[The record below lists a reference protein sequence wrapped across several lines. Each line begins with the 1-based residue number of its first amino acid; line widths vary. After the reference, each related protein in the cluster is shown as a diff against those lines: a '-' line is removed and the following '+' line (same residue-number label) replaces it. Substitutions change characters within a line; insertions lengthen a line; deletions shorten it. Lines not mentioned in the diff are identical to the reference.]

1 MTHAYCASGVVQF
14 SSKRS
19 PVYEAFSERGAL
31 QERPGRTRADGV
43 NLYFFIIIIFNFFF
57 FPRRSAHRVKAKS
70 GERSEGERQRKNFS
84 FPIFRRKIVSSSC
97 VWERALW
104 Q

>member
-57 FPRRSAHRVKAKS
+57 FSPEICSQ
-70 GERSEGERQRKNFS
+70 G
-84 FPIFRRKIVSSSC
+84 
-97 VWERALW
+97 
-104 Q
+104 